1 MKALLRYS
9 TMLVLAVSLVACGG
23 SSVMRPS
30 ASQQITPPSKG
41 KAKIVFMRDSFVASA
56 ITSEILEVVN
66 GDLRLIGALPN
77 GNKIAF
83 ETTPGKK
90 TFMAYGTAA
99 DFMTADVKAGKV
111 YYVIVRPNWGTGGFA
126 PTPVRS
132 DSTTDYNTASP
143 DFKNWRDGTTL
154 IEQKPE
160 ASNWFAGKKAEY
172 QEIYKKYWARY
183 QTKTNNELAQRHL
196 NPQDGVNF

>member
-1 MKALLRYS
+1 MKRLIRYTAILGIAL
-9 TMLVLAVSLVACGG
+9 SLVACG
-23 SSVMRPS
+23 SNMMK
-30 ASQQITPPSKG
+30 ATDSQQITPPSSG
-41 KAKIVFMRDSFVASA
+41 MAKIVFMRDSFVASA
-56 ITSEILEVVN
+56 ISSEILEVKN
-66 GDLRLIGALPN
+66 GDLSLVGVLPN

-99 DFMTADVKAGKV
+99 DFMTADVQAGKI

-132 DSTTDYNTASP
+132 NGTTEFNTSTP
-143 DFKNWRDGTTL
+143 DFKSWRDGTTL

-160 ASNWFAGKKAEY
+160 AATWFAEKKADYQKVYEEY
-172 QEIYKKYWARY
+172 WKRY
-183 QTKTNNELAQRHL
+183 QNKNANEMAQRHL
-196 NPQDGVNF
+196 TPQDGVRY